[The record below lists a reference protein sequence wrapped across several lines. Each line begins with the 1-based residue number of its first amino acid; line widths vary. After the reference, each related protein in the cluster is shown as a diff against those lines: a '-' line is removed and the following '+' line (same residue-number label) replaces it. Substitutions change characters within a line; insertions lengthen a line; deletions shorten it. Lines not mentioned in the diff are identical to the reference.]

1 MATVVQEKPQ
11 VKPAIERIVEQI
23 AEQSGQALDPER
35 LRVKIGQR
43 IPYGELA
50 SGKRRDQLT
59 EAETD
64 AILSAIKEPVKLPP
78 GVSAEDYEGSRPGIE
93 ISVGNPSNGYEAL
106 FREERDGVISTNSFQ
121 LEQQSQVEVQE
132 PLPQP
137 ELQTEAVGH
146 EAYSLE
152 GDRLVEAPVAADTP
166 QEYLGQDRAAEAS
179 VMVEPAPAVVI
190 EPEPADELIGDTLVA
205 AAAQTEALPTLLQE
219 IANPLN
225 HEVSEPIEAGL
236 GAYTVKLDGS
246 NATVSKGEEV
256 LLEVTGGQVTQSSL
270 SEKDTQ
276 ALQTLLQRSSVSAES
291 WTVPVQTPEPELM
304 AEEPHPAIAVAQQQI
319 AALPESRA
327 KQFFQKLGADLGG
340 QATRAVQ
347 SVRQG
352 LESEQFKALQQKA
365 VGAVQSAPEKSAEAI
380 GRGLEQTGRWV
391 ATRPEAIQNAATA
404 VREASAQSAERVGGA
419 LEKAGQW
426 LSSRPETIREQRAAK
441 TALALFAKGYNRTQE
456 GSYEHGGMKV
466 AAKDGDQLSLS
477 DAKTGEPLMSFK
489 VEPSPTPGQ
498 AKLTV
503 TEKNISPEQYRALDA
518 IAKAGESVRGSP
530 EAEMQHAQKSEQ
542 FAQFSKAVA
551 SAMGS
556 SDCKTQHYRI
566 EVGDDSLKISDS
578 KSGREVY
585 RQEGSQIES
594 RLEQKDFGRV
604 AQALNSLAQPATQT
618 PVSQPNQAEIG

>member
-59 EAETD
+59 EPETD

-93 ISVGNPSNGYEAL
+93 ISVGDPSNGYESL
-106 FREERDGVISTNSFQ
+106 FREERDGVISVNSLQ
-121 LEQQSQVEVQE
+121 LEQQSQAEATI
-132 PLPQP
+132 P
-137 ELQTEAVGH
+137 ELQTEVAGH
-146 EAYSLE
+146 EAYSLD
-152 GDRLVEAPVAADTP
+152 GDRLVEAPVAADTS
-166 QEYLGQDRAAEAS
+166 EVYLGQDRTAETS
-179 VMVEPAPAVVI
+179 VMVEPTPAVTI
-190 EPEPADELIGDTLVA
+190 EPEPSDELSGDTLVA
-205 AAAQTEALPTLLQE
+205 AAVQTEAFPNLLKE
-219 IANPLN
+219 IVNPLN
-225 HEVSEPIEAGL
+225 RETSEPIEAGL
-236 GAYTVKLDGS
+236 GAYTIKLDGA

-256 LLEVTGGQVTQSSL
+256 LLEATGGQVTQSSL

-304 AEEPHPAIAVAQQQI
+304 AKEPHPAIAVAQKQI
-319 AALPESRA
+319 EALPESRA
-327 KQFFQKLGADLGG
+327 KQFFQKLGADLGA

-365 VGAVQSAPEKSAEAI
+365 VGAVQSAPEKSAETI

-404 VREASAQSAERVGGA
+404 MREASAQSAEKVGGA

-441 TALALFAKGYNRTQE
+441 TALALFAKGHNRTQE
-456 GSYEHGGMKV
+456 SSYEHGGMKV
-466 AAKDGDQLSLS
+466 AVTGADELSLS
-477 DAKTGEPLMSFK
+477 DAKTGDTLMRFK
-489 VEPSPTPGQ
+489 VESSSEPGQ

-503 TEKNISPEQYRALDA
+503 TEKNISSEQYRALDA
-518 IAKAGESVRGSP
+518 ISKAGEPVRGSP

-604 AQALNSLAQPATQT
+604 AQALNSLAQPVTQT